1 MSIFTQQPEYGR
13 PNPKA
18 LDFIL
23 SRAQR
28 EDLPSQPR
36 EQGSSEQK

>member
-1 MSIFTQQPEYGR
+1 MRRE
-13 PNPKA
+13 KA

-28 EDLPSQPR
+28 EDAGQDSPAKTR
-36 EQGSSEQK
+36 EEGSPEQK

>member
-1 MSIFTQQPEYGR
+1 MVARIAARE
-13 PNPKA
+13 KA

-28 EDLPSQPR
+28 EDSGQDLPAETR
-36 EQGSSEQK
+36 EEGPSEPK